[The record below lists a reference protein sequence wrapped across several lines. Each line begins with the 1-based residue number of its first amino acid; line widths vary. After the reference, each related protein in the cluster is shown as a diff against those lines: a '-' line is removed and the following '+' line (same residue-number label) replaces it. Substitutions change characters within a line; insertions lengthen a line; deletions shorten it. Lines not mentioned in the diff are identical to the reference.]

1 LFVTSKRDPAKTEVA
16 ADDAA
21 KINAHLARFGLL
33 SAPQDLSMLDDM
45 VLAPETR
52 KSLSRVVLEQSRRD
66 ALLARGLRPARKL
79 LFSGLPGTGKTMAAG
94 AIARAIRLP
103 MFRVE
108 LHGVFSQMFGQSAH
122 RLAKVFEYV
131 RTMPAV
137 YLFDEFDSIG
147 ADRAAIG
154 SESDGGEA
162 RRVVNALLQ
171 FIEGDQSDSLIVA
184 ATNHVQMLD
193 SAIFRRFDEMIV
205 FEPLTK
211 DELVELVRRRLD
223 GFDAEPLDYDAIY
236 EVTQSLGHADLCAAL
251 DRARKDHVLEG
262 AAISTQGIVDGI
274 ASRTCMRD
282 AAVGGRH

>member
-1 LFVTSKRDPAKTEVA
+1 MTSKRDSTRTEIA
-16 ADDAA
+16 ADVAA
-21 KINAHLARFGLL
+21 KINAHLAQFGLL
-33 SAPQDLSMLDDM
+33 SAPHDLSSLDDM
-45 VLAPETR
+45 VLAPQTR
-52 KSLSRVVLEQSRRD
+52 KRLARVVLEQSRRD
-66 ALLARGLRPARKL
+66 VLLSRGLRPARKL
-79 LFSGLPGTGKTMAAG
+79 LFSGLPGTGKTMAVG
-94 AIARAIRLP
+94 AIARAIGMP

-131 RTMPAV
+131 RMMPAV

-184 ATNHVQMLD
+184 ATNHAQMLD

-205 FEPLTK
+205 FDPLTK
-211 DELVELVRRRLD
+211 AELVELVRRKLH
-223 GFDAEPLDYDAIY
+223 GFDVEPLDYDAIC
-236 EVTQSLGHADLCAAL
+236 EVNSSLGHADLCAAL
-251 DRARKDHVLEG
+251 DRVRKDHVLEG
-262 AAISTQGIVDGI
+262 MAISTQCIVDGI
-274 ASRTCMRD
+274 ANRTCLL
-282 AAVGGRH
+282 GFEGRH